1 MKEIL
6 DAIPHRPPFLF
17 LDRITESG
25 DDFLSAEKFL
35 DPALDFFKGHYPGFP
50 IMPGVLTCESIFQ
63 AGSVLLSR
71 IAGDIGDKIPVI
83 ARIKNAKFKKM
94 VRPGDTLK
102 LSVKITERIGDVYYL
117 RGKAVVDGKTA
128 VDVEFACTITEVE
141 GK

>member
-17 LDRITESG
+17 LDRITGS
-25 DDFLSAEKFL
+25 DDDSLTAEKML
-35 DPALDFFKGHYPGFP
+35 DPELDFFKGHYPDFP

-63 AGSVLLSR
+63 AGSVLLSKK
-71 IAGDIGDKIPVI
+71 AGDIGKKVPVI

-94 VRPGDTLK
+94 VRPGDTLE

-117 RGKAVVDGKTA
+117 RGKAMVDGKTA
-128 VDVEFACTITEVE
+128 VDVEFACTLTEVE